1 MHIHCI
7 CTCILVKAYS
17 LATNENRFFINYSYH
32 SFSPRYNFCMWICI
46 HVLVFLLYTVGT
58 LIFAAIFYM
67 VSVAAVFMLFWN
79 YTSWEG
85 CLHNKI
91 FIGVNT
97 FLCIVLSGVTIVP
110 AVTKCKPLCLLNW
123 SIKSPIWW
131 SMFPTCY
138 KYLRFLEL

>member
-32 SFSPRYNFCMWICI
+32 SFSPRYNF
-46 HVLVFLLYTVGT
+46 LYVNMYTCTSIFVVGT

-110 AVTKCKPLCLLNW
+110 AVTKCKPLCLLN
-123 SIKSPIWW
+123 
-131 SMFPTCY
+131 
-138 KYLRFLEL
+138 

>member
-1 MHIHCI
+1 MHIH

-32 SFSPRYNFCMWICI
+32 SFSPRYNFCTCTSIF
-46 HVLVFLLYTVGT
+46 VVGT

>member
-1 MHIHCI
+1 MYT
-7 CTCILVKAYS
+7 CTSIFV
-17 LATNENRFFINYSYH
+17 
-32 SFSPRYNFCMWICI
+32 
-46 HVLVFLLYTVGT
+46 VGT

-138 KYLRFLEL
+138 KYFEISWTIIVYVYSVLYQYIHVFSMLQILHKSQSEIFLFALSLS

>member
-1 MHIHCI
+1 MYT
-7 CTCILVKAYS
+7 CTSIFV
-17 LATNENRFFINYSYH
+17 
-32 SFSPRYNFCMWICI
+32 
-46 HVLVFLLYTVGT
+46 VGT

-138 KYLRFLEL
+138 KILEISWTIIVYVYSVLYQYIHVFSMLQILHKSQSEIFLFALS